1 MKGSSSRPSSTV
13 PASTENSPTQPLLI
27 ETLLNNWTT
36 TSLHSRLSHISLG
49 CEILLR
55 KSAYL
60 EPILT
65 LMAGCERRTTL
76 QGPAQVVSLLHS
88 QISELELI
96 CKTLKIACD
105 QYLSQ
110 MRE

>member
-1 MKGSSSRPSSTV
+1 MSASKSHPSKSVVSQVANT
-13 PASTENSPTQPLLI
+13 PIQQQSI

-36 TSLHSRLSHISLG
+36 ISLHSRLSHISLG

-65 LMAGCERRTTL
+65 LMAGCERHTTL
-76 QGPAQVVSLLHS
+76 QAPVQVVSLLHS
-88 QISELELI
+88 QISELEQI
-96 CKTLKIACD
+96 CRTLRTACD
-105 QYLSQ
+105 QFSLRTQ
-110 MRE
+110 E